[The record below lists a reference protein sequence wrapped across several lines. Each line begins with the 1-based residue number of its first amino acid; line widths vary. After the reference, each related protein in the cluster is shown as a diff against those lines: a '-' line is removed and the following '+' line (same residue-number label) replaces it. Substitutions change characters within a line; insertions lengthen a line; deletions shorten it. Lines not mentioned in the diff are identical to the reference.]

1 MLYKAFFNHIT
12 KGTKHGCFRK
22 TCGRCNQGDARNKR
36 QTAAFTRPVDSR
48 HDSRQ
53 ILGWRVHGLDA
64 RASRCG
70 LRIRVDRCR
79 AKGCFVKNNP
89 AEQIRED
96 LRRSVRNSA
105 KFFALAKKT
114 AELIDTMQQIGP
126 QVYRIEPDILI
137 SLRSSL
143 SQVRDVL
150 SIESGSRLSRKTT
163 K

>member
-1 MLYKAFFNHIT
+1 MDRSVT
-12 KGTKHGCFRK
+12 SGSSHGCSGGAHLK
-22 TCGRCNQGDARNKR
+22 
-36 QTAAFTRPVDSR
+36 S
-48 HDSRQ
+48 
-53 ILGWRVHGLDA
+53 
-64 RASRCG
+64 
-70 LRIRVDRCR
+70 
-79 AKGCFVKNNP
+79 NP

-105 KFFALAKKT
+105 KFFALGKKT

-143 SQVRDVL
+143 AQVRDVL
-150 SIESGSRLSRKTT
+150 SIESDSRLSRKST

>member
-1 MLYKAFFNHIT
+1 MK
-12 KGTKHGCFRK
+12 
-22 TCGRCNQGDARNKR
+22 
-36 QTAAFTRPVDSR
+36 S
-48 HDSRQ
+48 
-53 ILGWRVHGLDA
+53 
-64 RASRCG
+64 
-70 LRIRVDRCR
+70 
-79 AKGCFVKNNP
+79 NP

-105 KFFALAKKT
+105 KFFALGKKT

-143 SQVRDVL
+143 AQVRDVL
-150 SIESGSRLSRKTT
+150 SMESDSRLSRKST